1 MAPALAT
8 IEQVKDKKFD
18 YVIIGGGTSGN
29 ALAARLTENSDIS
42 VLVLEAG
49 QAWDNDPNVEMPTGF
64 PKQLGNP
71 EYDRIFK
78 TTPQKNLDGKEVIW
92 SRGKGP
98 GGSSNMNFMMWSRP
112 GKDEIDAWEKLGNK
126 GWNYKN
132 YIPYIRKAENLHVSP
147 ESIIK
152 REKLQVDPLGMAR
165 AVRPIDVSY
174 SESSSNSEPIIR
186 ETMQT
191 QGIPLVDDPI
201 NGKYSGTWTC
211 ATTTN
216 PNTLARSSAFK
227 GYVLPHLDRPNL
239 SILVKSYV
247 IKILIDSAK
256 SDSATATGVKFT
268 HGDAT
273 YTVGANKEVIVSAD
287 ALKSPQILELS
298 GIGDPKVLGPLTDIS
313 VSWEVTPESG
323 INSLDKLGDPEFL
336 QQELG
341 AYFSQKRSLLANVVS
356 GVSFLSLQHFTDKAK
371 DIIAKHEKALEEN
384 PPKSAALKKQYDIQ
398 MARLKSPDMPVFEI
412 IINPVL
418 TGWVNKAETGK
429 CYISLVFVL
438 SNPFSR
444 GTAHITS
451 KDPTTYPAL
460 DANYFDHQIDL
471 DIMVEAFKFGR
482 DLANHEPFKKVVA
495 REANPG
501 PNVETEADIIKHI
514 KDNLCTVWHTSGTLP
529 MLPKEDGG
537 VVNPKLKVYGTSNI
551 RVVDIS
557 IIPLQLSIHT
567 QTIAYGIAEKA
578 ADIILG
584 KA

>member
-1 MAPALAT
+1 
-8 IEQVKDKKFD
+8 
-18 YVIIGGGTSGN
+18 TSGN
-29 ALAARLTENSDIS
+29 ALAARLTENPEIS

-71 EYDRIFK
+71 EYDWIFK
-78 TTPQKNLDGKEVIW
+78 TVSEFDMNLYAF
-92 SRGKGP
+92 GKGL

-126 GWNYKN
+126 GWNYEN
-132 YIPYIRKAENLHVSP
+132 FIPYIRKAEKYVHSVLTIISVLIISTSFHVPP

-152 REKLQVDPLGMAR
+152 REKL
-165 AVRPIDVSY
+165 
-174 SESSSNSEPIIR
+174 
-186 ETMQT
+186 QT

-227 GYVLPHLDRPNL
+227 GY
-239 SILVKSYV
+239 SYV

-256 SDSATATGVKFT
+256 SDSVTATGVEFT

-273 YTVGANKEVIVSAD
+273 YTVGANKEVIVSAG

-298 GIGDPKVLGPLTDIS
+298 GIGDPKVLEPLGIDLKVDLPSVGTNMQDHAADIS

-356 GVSFLSLQHFTDKAK
+356 GVSFLSLQHITDKAK

-398 MARLKSPDMPVFEI
+398 MARLKNPDMPVFEI
-412 IINPVL
+412 IVNPVL

-501 PNVETEADIIKHI
+501 PNVETEVDIIKHI

-537 VVNPKLKVYGTSNI
+537 VVDPKLKVYGTSNI

-567 QTIAYGIAEKA
+567 QSTSTVIPSHLRIQCTSFFLAIAYGIAEKA

>member
-8 IEQVKDKKFD
+8 VEQVMDKKFD
-18 YVIIGGGTSGN
+18 HVIISSGTSGN
-29 ALAARLTENSDIS
+29 ALAARPTENPEIS

-49 QAWDNDPNVEMPTGF
+49 QAWDNDPNVEMLTGF
-64 PKQLGNP
+64 LKQLGNP
-71 EYDRIFK
+71 EYDCIFK
-78 TTPQKNLDGKEVIW
+78 TTPQKNLGGKEVIW
-92 SRGKGP
+92 RRGKGL

-126 GWNYKN
+126 GWNHEN
-132 YIPYIRKAENLHVSP
+132 FIPYIRKAENFHAPP
-147 ESIIK
+147 EGIIK
-152 REKLQVDPLGMAR
+152 RDKLQVEPSWYGKAG
-165 AVRPIDVSY
+165 PINVSY
-174 SESSSNSEPIIR
+174 SEGSFNAEPIIR
-186 ETMQT
+186 
-191 QGIPLVDDPI
+191 IPLVDDPI

-216 PNTLARSSAFK
+216 PNTLACSSAFK
-227 GYVLPHLDRPNL
+227 GYVLPRLDRPNL

-256 SDSATATGVKFT
+256 SDSVTATGVEFT

-273 YTVGANKEVIVSAD
+273 YTVGANKEVIVSAG
-287 ALKSPQILELS
+287 ALKFPQILELS
-298 GIGDPKVLGPLTDIS
+298 GIGDPKVLKPLGIDLKVDLPSVGTNMQDQAADIS

-323 INSLDKLGDPEFL
+323 ISSLNKLGDPEFL

-356 GVSFLSLQHFTDKAK
+356 GVSFLSLQHVTDKAK

-384 PPKSAALKKQYDIQ
+384 PPN
-398 MARLKSPDMPVFEI
+398 PDMPVFEI
-412 IINPVL
+412 IVNPVL
-418 TGWVNKAETGK
+418 TGWINKAKAGK
-429 CYISLVFVL
+429 CYISLAFVL

-482 DLANHEPFKKVVA
+482 DLANHEPFKKIMA

-501 PNVETEADIIKHI
+501 LNVETEAYIIKHI
-514 KDNLCTVWHTSGTLP
+514 KDDLCTVWQTSGTLP

-537 VVNPKLKVYGTSNI
+537 VVDPKFRVYGTSNI